1 MLQACTQTHTSTACL
16 HRKGL
21 STLIFET
28 HGVWGF
34 FEVVYG
40 KLMGGTIKASP
51 GDGRTN
57 HKRQFDD
64 LPGTRADP
72 SGRPGL
78 LE

>member
-1 MLQACTQTHTSTACL
+1 
-16 HRKGL
+16 
-21 STLIFET
+21 
-28 HGVWGF
+28 
-34 FEVVYG
+34 
-40 KLMGGTIKASP
+40 MGGTIKASP